1 VAWFFAEDA
10 TSIIDGGEPTIGP
23 AAIADA
29 IEYERQVIDGI
40 ECYKG
45 EIQVAGNSGDITQYR
60 PKL

>member
-1 VAWFFAEDA
+1 M
-10 TSIIDGGEPTIGP
+10 IGP

-40 ECYKG
+40 ECCKG

-60 PKL
+60 PKIIKAFLPGYFFQP